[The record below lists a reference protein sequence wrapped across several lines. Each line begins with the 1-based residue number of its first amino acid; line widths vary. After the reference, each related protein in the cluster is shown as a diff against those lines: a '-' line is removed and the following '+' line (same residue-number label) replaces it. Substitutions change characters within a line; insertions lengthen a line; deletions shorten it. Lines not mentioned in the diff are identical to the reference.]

1 MQQGSAYE
9 SEITVSSKSLQA
21 DTSKDLVIHVNQITR
36 VKMKLW

>member
-9 SEITVSSKSLQA
+9 SEISVSSGSLQA
-21 DTSKDLVIHVNQITR
+21 DTSEDLAIHVNQITG